1 METRL
6 DAAPRAGGDDTSKGV
21 LDDLRALVA
30 TMEANTAEA
39 SYFLPSYDARACA
52 SATERLR
59 FSLDAAAAGASR
71 AQSFPSRKK
80 KKRREAGNAGDAAGV
95 SLVTRRDVNENTNEN
110 EENKKEKAEE
120 TEPDAIALDALAA
133 RVAAMAA
140 AADASGFKDAV
151 GETLVFRGGDAE
163 NPADAPDLIL
173 ERLSGC
179 VVFVLGAVRA
189 LRCHDLRDTKVYG
202 GPVAGS
208 AHLQNLEGCHV
219 EIAARQVRVHDAR
232 RVAFYVRTKSRPIIE
247 HSSEVTFAPFAFEYE
262 GARARFAAAGLAEE
276 TDAWR
281 DVDDFG
287 WIKNRQSPNWR
298 VAPEATRR
306 AAAAAAAAAV
316 NANAL
321 RVVCCVL
328 SCKRRDDDTT
338 GNTLSDVT
346 SMTS

>member
-1 METRL
+1 VETRL
-6 DAAPRAGGDDTSKGV
+6 DAETSKAKSHPSADSKGV

-30 TMEANTAEA
+30 AMEARTAEA
-39 SYFLPSYDARACA
+39 SYFLPPYDARACA

-59 FSLDAAAAGASR
+59 FSLDAAAAALAPR
-71 AQSFPSRKK
+71 AKFSFKK
-80 KKRREAGNAGDAAGV
+80 KKAKKTGKATPTATGDAGDTAGNDE
-95 SLVTRRDVNENTNEN
+95 RDENENEN
-110 EENKKEKAEE
+110 EENKKEKAAERH
-120 TEPDAIALDALAA
+120 DAIALDALSA

-151 GETLVFRGGDAE
+151 GETFVFRGDAE

-232 RVAFYVRTKSRPIIE
+232 RTAFYVRTKSRPIIE
-247 HSSEVTFAPFAFEYE
+247 HSREVTFAPFAFEYE

-287 WIKNRQSPNWR
+287 WIKNRQSPNWSVAPESER
-298 VAPEATRR
+298 VAPPPPPPP
-306 AAAAAAAAAV
+306 
-316 NANAL
+316 
-321 RVVCCVL
+321 
-328 SCKRRDDDTT
+328 
-338 GNTLSDVT
+338 
-346 SMTS
+346 

>member
-6 DAAPRAGGDDTSKGV
+6 DAETSKAKSHPSADSKGV

-30 TMEANTAEA
+30 AMEARTAEA
-39 SYFLPSYDARACA
+39 SYFLPPYDARACA

-59 FSLDAAAAGASR
+59 FSLDAAAAALAPR
-71 AQSFPSRKK
+71 AKFSFKK
-80 KKRREAGNAGDAAGV
+80 KKAKKTGKATPTATGDAGDTAGNDE
-95 SLVTRRDVNENTNEN
+95 RDENENEN
-110 EENKKEKAEE
+110 EENKKEKAAERH
-120 TEPDAIALDALAA
+120 DAVALDALSA

-151 GETLVFRGGDAE
+151 GETFVFRGDAE

-232 RVAFYVRTKSRPIIE
+232 RTAFYVRTKSRPIIE
-247 HSSEVTFAPFAFEYE
+247 HSREVTFAPFAFEYE
-262 GARARFAAAGLAEE
+262 GARARFANAGLAEE

-287 WIKNRQSPNWR
+287 WIKNRQSPNWSVAPESER
-298 VAPEATRR
+298 VAPPPPPPPP
-306 AAAAAAAAAV
+306 
-316 NANAL
+316 
-321 RVVCCVL
+321 
-328 SCKRRDDDTT
+328 
-338 GNTLSDVT
+338 
-346 SMTS
+346 

>member
-1 METRL
+1 MRSFLARFEKDRDAVETRL
-6 DAAPRAGGDDTSKGV
+6 DAETSKAKSASADSKGV

-30 TMEANTAEA
+30 AMEARTAEA
-39 SYFLPSYDARACA
+39 SYFLPPYDARACA

-59 FSLDAAAAGASR
+59 FSLDAAAAALAPR
-71 AQSFPSRKK
+71 AKFSFKK
-80 KKRREAGNAGDAAGV
+80 KKAKKTGKATPTATGDAGDAAGV

-120 TEPDAIALDALAA
+120 TEPDAIALDALSA

-151 GETLVFRGGDAE
+151 DETFVFRGDTE

-298 VAPEATRR
+298 VAPESD
-306 AAAAAAAAAV
+306 
-316 NANAL
+316 
-321 RVVCCVL
+321 RVAPPPPPPPPP
-328 SCKRRDDDTT
+328 
-338 GNTLSDVT
+338 
-346 SMTS
+346 

>member
-1 METRL
+1 VRSFLARFEKDRDAVETRL
-6 DAAPRAGGDDTSKGV
+6 DAETSRAKSASADSKGV

-30 TMEANTAEA
+30 AMEARTAEA
-39 SYFLPSYDARACA
+39 SYFLPPYDARACA

-59 FSLDAAAAGASR
+59 FSLDAAAAALAPR
-71 AQSFPSRKK
+71 AKFSFKK
-80 KKRREAGNAGDAAGV
+80 KKAKKTGKATPTATGDAGDTAGV
-95 SLVTRRDVNENTNEN
+95 SFATRRERTNDERDDDDDENENEN
-110 EENKKEKAEE
+110 EENKKEKAAERH
-120 TEPDAIALDALAA
+120 DAVALNALSA

-151 GETLVFRGGDAE
+151 DETFVFRGDTE

-247 HSSEVTFAPFAFEYE
+247 HSREVTFAPFAFEYE

-298 VAPEATRR
+298 VAPESD
-306 AAAAAAAAAV
+306 
-316 NANAL
+316 
-321 RVVCCVL
+321 RVAPPPPPPP
-328 SCKRRDDDTT
+328 
-338 GNTLSDVT
+338 
-346 SMTS
+346 

>member
-6 DAAPRAGGDDTSKGV
+6 DAARARSGDDTSKGV

-59 FSLDAAAAGASR
+59 VSLDAAAAALAPR
-71 AQSFPSRKK
+71 AKFSFKK
-80 KKRREAGNAGDAAGV
+80 KKKATRGAGDAGDAAGV

-110 EENKKEKAEE
+110 EENKKEK

-151 GETLVFRGGDAE
+151 GETFVFRGGDAE

-298 VAPEATRR
+298 VAPESD
-306 AAAAAAAAAV
+306 
-316 NANAL
+316 
-321 RVVCCVL
+321 RVAPPPPPPPPP
-328 SCKRRDDDTT
+328 
-338 GNTLSDVT
+338 
-346 SMTS
+346 

>member
-6 DAAPRAGGDDTSKGV
+6 DAETSKAKSHPSADSKGV

-30 TMEANTAEA
+30 AMEARTAEA
-39 SYFLPSYDARACA
+39 SYFLPPYDARACA

-59 FSLDAAAAGASR
+59 FSLDAAAAALAPR
-71 AQSFPSRKK
+71 AKFSFKK
-80 KKRREAGNAGDAAGV
+80 KKAKKTGNATAFPATGDAGDTAGV
-95 SLVTRRDVNENTNEN
+95 SFATRRERTNDTNDERDENENENEN
-110 EENKKEKAEE
+110 EENKKEKAAERH
-120 TEPDAIALDALAA
+120 DAIALDALSA

-151 GETLVFRGGDAE
+151 GETFVFRGDAE

-232 RVAFYVRTKSRPIIE
+232 RTAFYVRTKSRPIIE
-247 HSSEVTFAPFAFEYE
+247 HSREVTFAPFAFEYE
-262 GARARFAAAGLAEE
+262 GARARFAAAGLVEE

-287 WIKNRQSPNWR
+287 WIKNRQSPNWSVAPESER
-298 VAPEATRR
+298 VAPPPPPPP
-306 AAAAAAAAAV
+306 
-316 NANAL
+316 
-321 RVVCCVL
+321 
-328 SCKRRDDDTT
+328 
-338 GNTLSDVT
+338 
-346 SMTS
+346 

>member
-1 METRL
+1 VRSFLARFEKDRDAVETRL
-6 DAAPRAGGDDTSKGV
+6 DAETSKAKSASADSKGV

-30 TMEANTAEA
+30 AMEARTAEA
-39 SYFLPSYDARACA
+39 SYFLPPYDARACA

-59 FSLDAAAAGASR
+59 FSLDAAAAALAPR
-71 AQSFPSRKK
+71 AKFSFKK
-80 KKRREAGNAGDAAGV
+80 KKAKKTGKATPTATGDAGDTAGV
-95 SLVTRRDVNENTNEN
+95 SSLTRRERTNDERDDDDDEN
-110 EENKKEKAEE
+110 EENKKEKAAERH
-120 TEPDAIALDALAA
+120 DAPKALDALAA

-151 GETLVFRGGDAE
+151 GETFVFRGDTE

-247 HSSEVTFAPFAFEYE
+247 HSREVTFAPFAFEYE

-298 VAPEATRR
+298 VAPESH
-306 AAAAAAAAAV
+306 
-316 NANAL
+316 
-321 RVVCCVL
+321 RVAPPPPPPP
-328 SCKRRDDDTT
+328 
-338 GNTLSDVT
+338 
-346 SMTS
+346 

>member
-6 DAAPRAGGDDTSKGV
+6 DAARARSGDDTSKGV

-59 FSLDAAAAGASR
+59 VSLDAAAAALAPR
-71 AQSFPSRKK
+71 AKFSFKK
-80 KKRREAGNAGDAAGV
+80 KKKATRGAGDAGDAAGV

-110 EENKKEKAEE
+110 EENKKEK

-151 GETLVFRGGDAE
+151 GETFVFRGGDAE

-219 EIAARQVRVHDAR
+219 EIAARQGRGHDAR

-298 VAPEATRR
+298 VAPESD
-306 AAAAAAAAAV
+306 
-316 NANAL
+316 
-321 RVVCCVL
+321 RVAPPPPPPPP
-328 SCKRRDDDTT
+328 
-338 GNTLSDVT
+338 
-346 SMTS
+346 

>member
-6 DAAPRAGGDDTSKGV
+6 DAETSKAKSHPSADSKGV

-30 TMEANTAEA
+30 AMEARTAEA
-39 SYFLPSYDARACA
+39 SYFLPPYDARACA

-59 FSLDAAAAGASR
+59 FSLDAAAAALAPR
-71 AQSFPSRKK
+71 AKFSFKK
-80 KKRREAGNAGDAAGV
+80 KKAKKTGKATPTATGDAGDTAGNDE
-95 SLVTRRDVNENTNEN
+95 RDENENEN
-110 EENKKEKAEE
+110 EENKKEKAAERH
-120 TEPDAIALDALAA
+120 DAIALDALSA

-151 GETLVFRGGDAE
+151 GETFVFRGDAE

-232 RVAFYVRTKSRPIIE
+232 RTAFYVRTKSRPIIE
-247 HSSEVTFAPFAFEYE
+247 HSREVTFAPFAFEYE

-287 WIKNRQSPNWR
+287 WIKNRQSPNWSVAPESER
-298 VAPEATRR
+298 VAPPPPPPP
-306 AAAAAAAAAV
+306 
-316 NANAL
+316 
-321 RVVCCVL
+321 
-328 SCKRRDDDTT
+328 
-338 GNTLSDVT
+338 
-346 SMTS
+346 

>member
-1 METRL
+1 VETRL
-6 DAAPRAGGDDTSKGV
+6 DAETSKAKSHPSADSKGV

-30 TMEANTAEA
+30 AMEARTAEA
-39 SYFLPSYDARACA
+39 SYFLPPYDARACA

-59 FSLDAAAAGASR
+59 FSLDAAAAALAPR
-71 AQSFPSRKK
+71 AKFSFKK
-80 KKRREAGNAGDAAGV
+80 KKAKKTGKATPTATGDAGDTAGNDE
-95 SLVTRRDVNENTNEN
+95 RDENENEN
-110 EENKKEKAEE
+110 EENKKEKAAERH
-120 TEPDAIALDALAA
+120 DAIALDALSA

-151 GETLVFRGGDAE
+151 GETFVFRGDAE

-232 RVAFYVRTKSRPIIE
+232 RTAFYVRTKSRPIIE
-247 HSSEVTFAPFAFEYE
+247 HSREVTFAPFAFEYE
-262 GARARFAAAGLAEE
+262 GARARFAAAGLVEE

-287 WIKNRQSPNWR
+287 WIKNRQSPNWSVAPESER
-298 VAPEATRR
+298 VAPPPPPPP
-306 AAAAAAAAAV
+306 
-316 NANAL
+316 
-321 RVVCCVL
+321 
-328 SCKRRDDDTT
+328 
-338 GNTLSDVT
+338 
-346 SMTS
+346 

>member
-1 METRL
+1 MRSFLARFEKDRDAVETRL
-6 DAAPRAGGDDTSKGV
+6 DAARARSGDDTSKGV

-59 FSLDAAAAGASR
+59 FSLDAAAAALAPR
-71 AQSFPSRKK
+71 AKFSFKK
-80 KKRREAGNAGDAAGV
+80 KKKATRGAGDAGDAAGV

-120 TEPDAIALDALAA
+120 TEPDAIALDALSA

-151 GETLVFRGGDAE
+151 GETFVFRGGDAE

-298 VAPEATRR
+298 VAPE
-306 AAAAAAAAAV
+306 
-316 NANAL
+316 
-321 RVVCCVL
+321 
-328 SCKRRDDDTT
+328 
-338 GNTLSDVT
+338 SDRIAPPPPPPPPP
-346 SMTS
+346 

>member
-6 DAAPRAGGDDTSKGV
+6 DAARARSGDDTSKGV

-59 FSLDAAAAGASR
+59 VSLDAAAAALAPR
-71 AQSFPSRKK
+71 AKFSFKK
-80 KKRREAGNAGDAAGV
+80 KKKATRGAGDAGDAAGV

-110 EENKKEKAEE
+110 EENKKEK

-151 GETLVFRGGDAE
+151 GETFVFRGGDAE

-298 VAPEATRR
+298 VAPESD
-306 AAAAAAAAAV
+306 
-316 NANAL
+316 
-321 RVVCCVL
+321 RVAPPPPPPPP
-328 SCKRRDDDTT
+328 
-338 GNTLSDVT
+338 
-346 SMTS
+346 

>member
-6 DAAPRAGGDDTSKGV
+6 DAETSKAKSHPSADSKGV

-30 TMEANTAEA
+30 AMEARTAEA
-39 SYFLPSYDARACA
+39 SYFLPPYDARACA

-59 FSLDAAAAGASR
+59 FSLDAAAAALAPR
-71 AQSFPSRKK
+71 AKFSFKK
-80 KKRREAGNAGDAAGV
+80 KKAKKATPTATGDAGDTAGNDE
-95 SLVTRRDVNENTNEN
+95 RDENENEN
-110 EENKKEKAEE
+110 EENKKEKAAERH
-120 TEPDAIALDALAA
+120 DAVALDALSA

-151 GETLVFRGGDAE
+151 GETFVFRGDAE

-232 RVAFYVRTKSRPIIE
+232 RTAFYVRTKSRPIIE
-247 HSSEVTFAPFAFEYE
+247 HSREVTFAPFAFEYE
-262 GARARFAAAGLAEE
+262 GARARFAAAGLVEE

-287 WIKNRQSPNWR
+287 WIKNRQSPNWSVAPESER
-298 VAPEATRR
+298 VAPPPPPPPP
-306 AAAAAAAAAV
+306 
-316 NANAL
+316 
-321 RVVCCVL
+321 
-328 SCKRRDDDTT
+328 
-338 GNTLSDVT
+338 
-346 SMTS
+346 

>member
-1 METRL
+1 MRSFLARFEKDRDAVETRL
-6 DAAPRAGGDDTSKGV
+6 DAETSKAKSHPSADSKGV

-30 TMEANTAEA
+30 AMEARTAEA
-39 SYFLPSYDARACA
+39 SYFLPPYDARACA

-59 FSLDAAAAGASR
+59 FSLDAAAAALAPR
-71 AQSFPSRKK
+71 AKFSFKK
-80 KKRREAGNAGDAAGV
+80 KKAKKATPTATGDAGDTAGV
-95 SLVTRRDVNENTNEN
+95 SSATRRERTNDERDENEN
-110 EENKKEKAEE
+110 EENKKEKAAERH
-120 TEPDAIALDALAA
+120 DAIALDALSA

-151 GETLVFRGGDAE
+151 GETFVFRGDAE

-232 RVAFYVRTKSRPIIE
+232 RTAFYVRTKSRPIIE
-247 HSSEVTFAPFAFEYE
+247 HSREVTFAPFAFEYE
-262 GARARFAAAGLAEE
+262 GARARFAAAGLVEE

-287 WIKNRQSPNWR
+287 WIKNRQSPNWS
-298 VAPEATRR
+298 VAPESD
-306 AAAAAAAAAV
+306 
-316 NANAL
+316 
-321 RVVCCVL
+321 RV
-328 SCKRRDDDTT
+328 SPPPPPPPP
-338 GNTLSDVT
+338 
-346 SMTS
+346 

>member
-1 METRL
+1 MDPRENVRSFLARFEKDRDAVETRL
-6 DAAPRAGGDDTSKGV
+6 DAARAKSGDQTSKGV

-30 TMEANTAEA
+30 AMEARTAEA
-39 SYFLPSYDARACA
+39 SYFLPPYDARACA

-59 FSLDAAAAGASR
+59 FSLDAAAAALAPRAKFSFKKAKKTGRATRGA
-71 AQSFPSRKK
+71 
-80 KKRREAGNAGDAAGV
+80 GDAGDAAGV
-95 SLVTRRDVNENTNEN
+95 SSATRRERTDDERDETENEN
-110 EENKKEKAEE
+110 EETKNEKA
-120 TEPDAIALDALAA
+120 EPDAIALDALSA

-151 GETLVFRGGDAE
+151 GETFVFRGDAE

-247 HSSEVTFAPFAFEYE
+247 HSREVTFAPFAFEYE
-262 GARARFAAAGLAEE
+262 GARARLAAAGLAEE

-298 VAPEATRR
+298 VAPESD
-306 AAAAAAAAAV
+306 
-316 NANAL
+316 
-321 RVVCCVL
+321 RVAPPPPPPP
-328 SCKRRDDDTT
+328 
-338 GNTLSDVT
+338 
-346 SMTS
+346 